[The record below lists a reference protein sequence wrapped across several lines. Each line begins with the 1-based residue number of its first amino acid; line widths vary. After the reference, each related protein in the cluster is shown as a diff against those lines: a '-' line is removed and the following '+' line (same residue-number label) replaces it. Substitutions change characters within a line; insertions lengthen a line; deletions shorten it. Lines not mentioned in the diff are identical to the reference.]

1 MRRGRKALLVLVIAT
16 VTLVAGGVAYALTFG
31 VDLRVT
37 VRGRPVGFAVAG
49 LRARSALAVTV
60 NDEPIYW
67 SEVER
72 EVERAAA
79 QFNVNLSG
87 AEGEK
92 QRAELTGALL
102 DRLIDERL
110 IVQAARRRG
119 IEASDAQVDAEL
131 ARITA
136 QLGGEQE
143 LQAALA
149 QRNLTMAEARR
160 IIRLSL
166 TVQALMPLVTDVRV
180 TAEEV
185 RKAFAE
191 RRAQYDQ
198 PEQVRVSHI
207 LIRAGTPQEEERA
220 RQILLLIQGRLAR
233 GEKFADLARQYSE
246 DPGSKAGGG
255 DLGFLTR
262 GSLEPQFERV
272 AFSLPPGQVSEPVKT
287 PFGYHLILVQERRP
301 ARRATLEQVQAQ
313 IQEEL
318 LQERREAAFQR
329 WLQAQ
334 RKRATIKRFPRP
346 S

>member
-1 MRRGRKALLVLVIAT
+1 MLRGRRTLLVLVIAAAA
-16 VTLVAGGVAYALTFG
+16 LVAAGVAYTLTFG
-31 VDLRVT
+31 VDLRLT
-37 VRGRPVGFAVAG
+37 VLGRPVGVAVAG

-92 QRAELTGALL
+92 QRAELTGAML

-110 IVQAARRRG
+110 IVQAARRQG
-119 IEASDAQVDAEL
+119 AEASDAQVDADL

-136 QLGGEQE
+136 QLGGERE

-149 QRNLTMAEARR
+149 QRNLTTAEARR

-180 TAEEV
+180 TAEDV

-198 PEQVRVSHI
+198 PEMVRVSHI
-207 LIRAGTPQEEERA
+207 LIRAATPQEEERA
-220 RQILLLIQGRLAR
+220 QQTLLLIQGRLAR

-255 DLGFLTR
+255 DLGLVAR
-262 GSLEPQFERV
+262 GSLVPEFERV
-272 AFSLPPGQVSEPVKT
+272 AFSLPPGKVSEPVKT
-287 PFGYHLILVQERRP
+287 PLGYHLILVQERKP
-301 ARRATLEQVQAQ
+301 ARKATLEQVQAQ
-313 IQEEL
+313 IREQL
-318 LQERREAAFQR
+318 LQERQEAAFQQ